1 MLNIKSILKQ
11 AVKFVVALAVVSAA
25 FVGVMMVALRTSSA
39 GKELVDAHGM
49 EVFSGLWV
57 PAAVIFAVAYALYPW
72 LKSKVLHPESRLV
85 SAGFFLGFYVIL
97 YFIVAFAAKL
107 FM

>member
-1 MLNIKSILKQ
+1 MFDIKVILKQ
-11 AVKFVVALAVVSAA
+11 AVRFVVALAVVPAV

-39 GKELVDAHGM
+39 GKELVEAHGM

-57 PAAVIFAVAYALYPW
+57 PAAVIFAIAYAAYPW
-72 LKSKVLHPESRLV
+72 LKRKVFHPESRLV
-85 SAGFFLGFYVIL
+85 SAGFFLGFYVVL
-97 YFIVAFAAKL
+97 YFIIAFAYKL

>member
-1 MLNIKSILKQ
+1 MFDIKVILKQ
-11 AVKFVVALAVVSAA
+11 AVRFVVALAVMPAA

-39 GKELVDAHGM
+39 GKELVEAHGM

-57 PAAVIFAVAYALYPW
+57 PAAVIFAIAYAAYPW
-72 LKSKVLHPESRLV
+72 LKRKVFHPESRLV
-85 SAGFFLGFYVIL
+85 SAGFFLGFYVVL
-97 YFIVAFAAKL
+97 YFIIAFAYKL

>member
-1 MLNIKSILKQ
+1 MFDIKVILKQ
-11 AVKFVVALAVVSAA
+11 AVRFVVALAVVPAA

-39 GKELVDAHGM
+39 GKELVEAHGM

-57 PAAVIFAVAYALYPW
+57 PAAVIFAIAYAAYPW
-72 LKSKVLHPESRLV
+72 LKRKVFHPESQLV
-85 SAGFFLGFYVIL
+85 SAGFFLGFYVVL
-97 YFIVAFAAKL
+97 YFIIAFAYKL